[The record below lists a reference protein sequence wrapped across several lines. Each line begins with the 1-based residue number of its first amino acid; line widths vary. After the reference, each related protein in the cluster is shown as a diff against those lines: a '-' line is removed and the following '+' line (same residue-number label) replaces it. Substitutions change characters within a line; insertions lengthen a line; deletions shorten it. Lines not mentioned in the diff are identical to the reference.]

1 MGHRDTDSSHSLS
14 LLRPVC
20 DGDEPAIRQMFVAI
34 RRGPMDA
41 AGFDPGTVVR
51 LVEHQFELQR
61 AGYRLTFP
69 HATSEAIVVDGEL
82 VGRVITD
89 DDEAR
94 LVLVDIMIDPGH
106 QRQGIGSRLVADLVA
121 RAGSR
126 SFELRIDH
134 GSPVEAWYR
143 RHGFEQVA
151 ANDVQA
157 HFVRMPAANVLA
169 ATGT

>member
-1 MGHRDTDSSHSLS
+1 

-20 DGDEPAIRQMFVAI
+20 DRDERAIREMFVAI
-34 RRGPMDA
+34 RRAPMDA

-61 AGYRLTFP
+61 AGHRLTFP
-69 HATSEAIVVDGEL
+69 HATSEAIVVDGGL

-89 DDEAR
+89 DDDDR
-94 LVLVDIMIDPGH
+94 VVLVDIMIDPDH
-106 QRQGIGSRLVADLVA
+106 QRQGIGSRLLADLVA

-126 SFELRIDH
+126 SVELRIDH

-151 ANDVQA
+151 ASDVQA
-157 HFVRMPAANVLA
+157 HFVRVPASNVLA
-169 ATGT
+169 ATGA

>member
-1 MGHRDTDSSHSLS
+1 MRET
-14 LLRPVC
+14 
-20 DGDEPAIRQMFVAI
+20 FVAI

-41 AGFDPGTVVR
+41 AGFDPDTVVR

-69 HATSEAIVVDGEL
+69 HAASEAIVVDGEL
-82 VGRVITD
+82 VGRVIHD

-94 LVLVDIMIDPGH
+94 VVVVDIMISPDH
-106 QRQGIGSRLVADLVA
+106 QRQGIGSRVLANLVT

-126 SFELRIDH
+126 RVELRIDH

-143 RHGFEQVA
+143 RHGFEQVV

-157 HFVRMPAANVLA
+157 HFVRMSAGNVLA
-169 ATGT
+169 AAGG